1 MIKNIITNKNEV
13 EKSIKY
19 NSSFINKW
27 LDINKRPLLALN
39 HHNNIGYGLTQVF
52 NCESLCISPC
62 YFDNILHAKILVGKK
77 AGTFS
82 SLDISD
88 IEQFSILLSFAISN
102 IQTRELNAALESR
115 LLQAQKVRNNWKT

>member
-1 MIKNIITNKNEV
+1 MLLVVILVVIVFHQGDEIKQFLYTDNSKNIMTNIDEV
-13 EKSIKY
+13 EKSIKH

-62 YFDNILHAKILVGKK
+62 YFDNISARKN
-77 AGTFS
+77 T
-82 SLDISD
+82 
-88 IEQFSILLSFAISN
+88 
-102 IQTRELNAALESR
+102 
-115 LLQAQKVRNNWKT
+115 